1 MPLCDPIMEDKVSCH
16 KNSAAIKSSRD
27 TIKLLQVIKQ
37 LMYLKGI
44 EEIHT
49 IHNQVMAKI
58 NLLRMRQERGQ
69 SPQNFWEQFNAMRQ
83 VRNQLGLCIRQSDQG
98 AQAILKRKESQAQLL
113 SNWKKQQR
121 GHAILFL
128 YLAIRQQYGKILED
142 M

>member
-1 MPLCDPIMEDKVSCH
+1 
-16 KNSAAIKSSRD
+16 
-27 TIKLLQVIKQ
+27 
-37 LMYLKGI
+37 MYLKGI

-113 SNWKKQQR
+113 SNRKKQQR

-128 YLAIRQQYGKILED
+128 YLAIQQQYGKILDD
-142 M
+142 MENARLRKKTHI